1 MDLELAGKSVI
12 VTGGASN
19 IGRAITLGFAREGA
33 RITIAELDAAQ
44 AEKVASEALKLGAK
58 AVQVIKTDV
67 TQMDQVKAMVDAAV
81 GKFGGVDALVN
92 NVGWDDLKFFMQT
105 TPDFWQKIVQINFIG
120 MLNCTFCTLEHM
132 IKAGNGGSI
141 VSISSDA
148 SRQGEPREAVYGA
161 MKAGV
166 NSFMKTIAKE
176 NGRHGIR
183 CNAVCPGVTIP
194 EEDEEVG
201 SNSMWT
207 NRNAMFTEDQFAAIA
222 KSLPLRKLGRPK
234 DLANAVV
241 FLSSKAAGHVTG
253 QVLSVSGGYSM
264 IG

>member
-33 RITIAELDAAQ
+33 KITIAELDDVQ
-44 AEKVASEALKLGAK
+44 ANKVAQEALKLGAK
-58 AVQVIKTDV
+58 DVQVIKTDV
-67 TQMDQVKAMVDAAV
+67 TNMEQVKAMVGAAV
-81 GKFGGVDALVN
+81 SKFGGIDALVN

-148 SRQGEPREAVYGA
+148 SRQGESREAVYGA

-183 CNAVCPGVTIP
+183 CNAVCPGVTVP
-194 EEDEEVG
+194 EEDDEVG
-201 SNSMWT
+201 TNSMWT
-207 NRNAMFTEDQFAAIA
+207 QRNAMFTDEQFATIA

>member
-33 RITIAELDAAQ
+33 KITIAELDTAQ
-44 AEKVASEALKLGAK
+44 AEKVAQEALKLGAK
-58 AVQVIKTDV
+58 DVQVIKTDV
-67 TQMDQVKAMVDAAV
+67 TSMEQVKAMADAAAN
-81 GKFGGVDALVN
+81 KFGGIDALVN

-105 TPDFWQKIVQINFIG
+105 TPDFWQKIIQINFIG
-120 MLNCTFCTLEHM
+120 MLNCTFNVLEHM

-201 SNSMWT
+201 TNSMWT
-207 NRNAMFTEDQFAAIA
+207 QRNAMFTEEQFAAIA

>member
-44 AEKVASEALKLGAK
+44 AGKVAEEALKAGAK
-58 AVQVIKTDV
+58 DVQVIKTDV
-67 TQMDQVKAMVDAAV
+67 TQMDQVKAMVDAAA
-81 GKFGGVDALVN
+81 GKFGGIDALVN

-120 MLNCTFCTLEHM
+120 MLNCTFCTLEYM

-201 SNSMWT
+201 ANSMWK
-207 NRNAMFTEDQFAAIA
+207 NRNAMFTPEQFEAIA